1 MVLSIEKLP
10 CVCIQKPVR
19 SQGRLRVQR
28 PKNPPQEGIDNN
40 KMDDVNTSGLC
51 KGRTNGEC
59 TQDFLFNMLDTMK
72 F

>member
-1 MVLSIEKLP
+1 MKKLAVLLALALLLSA
-10 CVCIQKPVR
+10 CAA
-19 SQGRLRVQR
+19 
-28 PKNPPQEGIDNN
+28 KNPPQEGVDNN